1 MVVRLSKKRCA
12 CGDGGCAWWAVAHEF
27 FDRNAERP
35 GSLGV
40 DRQALAA
47 SLRSVLQHGP
57 SKVHRVPLPVG
68 PSNTGKST
76 ILDPVRA
83 VFGPECIFNK
93 PKQGAP
99 CPLSKLP
106 RGKRFIYFDD
116 YRPVE
121 YAALPKDNPTVSVTT
136 FLAMFQGQPF
146 DVQVSQSFNDGH
158 PEIVW
163 RRGAAMTAKQDGLW
177 QRMGMVAD
185 EDIRHMQSRVMQF
198 SAYHVM
204 DPADFVS
211 VPHCKESWARWVVAD
226 SLAFAARPAPRPAP
240 QLRRLHVPVLPEQA
254 EEQGQQ

>member
-177 QRMGMVAD
+177 
-185 EDIRHMQSRVMQF
+185 
-198 SAYHVM
+198 
-204 DPADFVS
+204 
-211 VPHCKESWARWVVAD
+211 
-226 SLAFAARPAPRPAP
+226 
-240 QLRRLHVPVLPEQA
+240 
-254 EEQGQQ
+254 